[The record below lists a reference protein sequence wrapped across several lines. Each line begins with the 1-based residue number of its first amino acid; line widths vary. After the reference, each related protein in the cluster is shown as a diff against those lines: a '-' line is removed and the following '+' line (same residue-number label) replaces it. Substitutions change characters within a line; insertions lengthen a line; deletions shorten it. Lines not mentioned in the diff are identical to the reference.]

1 MNPRQTRFTKEYV
14 KDHNATQAAIR
25 ASYSTKTAYSQGQR
39 LLKNVE
45 IGKAIRRLDAET
57 STRLQLTHELVLE
70 GLHGIAVDENTTAS
84 ARVRAYELL
93 GKHQGMFI
101 ERLEITQVP
110 DEALV
115 AEWID
120 AIKSDVDSH
129 S

>member
-1 MNPRQTRFTKEYV
+1 MNPRQAAFVKEYV
-14 KDHNATQAAIR
+14 VDHNATQAAIR

-70 GLHGIAVDENTTAS
+70 GLHGIATDDTTTAS

-93 GKHQGMFI
+93 GKHQGMFGD
-101 ERLEITQVP
+101 RLEITQIP

-120 AIKSDVDSH
+120 AIKTDVDSNG
-129 S
+129 